1 MFGDWLIRRYGRG
14 RVLWLGALGMS
25 AGAVLLCLASAAWA
39 SIGSCAIMGALGG
52 LVWIVVTAVLAELH
66 GARRNVALSEASAVA
81 RLGITAPLVMSLC
94 LSLDLGWRN
103 AVLVGVAL
111 WWNDR
116 ALVW

>member
-1 MFGDWLIRRYGRG
+1 MAPDEMWPYPRL
-14 RVLWLGALGMS
+14 AL
-25 AGAVLLCLASAAWA
+25 
-39 SIGSCAIMGALGG
+39 
-52 LVWIVVTAVLAELH
+52 LH
-66 GARRNVALSEASAVA
+66 AF
-81 RLGITAPLVMSLC
+81 GITAPLVMSLC